1 MPGGKRLGKKKPDG
15 SVVKAIHN
23 GGLTLGE
30 LQRNAIDVL
39 NVLIKSNKM

>member
-15 SVVKAIHN
+15 TVKKALNN

-39 NVLIKSNKM
+39 RVLINSNKM